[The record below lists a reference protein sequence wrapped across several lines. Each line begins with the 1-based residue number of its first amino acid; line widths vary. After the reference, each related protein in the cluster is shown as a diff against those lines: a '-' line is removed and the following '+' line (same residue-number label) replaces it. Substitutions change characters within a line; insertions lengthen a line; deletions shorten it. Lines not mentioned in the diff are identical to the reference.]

1 MLALVQDIGPAFVPP
16 LFLDKGLLLLSSA
29 ITTRPL
35 HNKMHTAAQQ
45 FMVQK

>member
-1 MLALVQDIGPAFVPP
+1 VNGDNKLSAAQALLD
-16 LFLDKGLLLLSSA
+16 FLDKGLLLLSSA

-35 HNKMHTAAQQ
+35 HNKMHTAVQQ